1 MASIFDAARYI
12 LEMRGRTSTVKLQ
25 KLCYYAQAWSLVWD
39 DTPLFDEDFEA
50 WANGPICPVLFQRFK
65 GRFDLVAEDITD
77 EDSSRLNDNQKE
89 TVGMVLDHYGHR
101 DIQYLSRLTHM
112 EDPWIDARKGYSPG
126 ESCNVIITKDSM
138 AMYYGGLD

>member
-12 LEMRGRTSTVKLQ
+12 LEVQGRTSTMKLQ

-77 EDSSRLNDNQKE
+77 GDSSRLNDNQKE